1 MARAKLYSTWHRSA
15 TNTSTTQQKNI
26 PRQVCSPVL
35 NAIRQRPWRAA
46 TTKYNRST
54 ASTLYT
60 ALSERR
66 LSSSIWGIYMGKGIR
81 TMGLYPGPLTRLTLG
96 EAEVASS
103 RRVVLK
109 NVAARSISSRLGI
122 LGAEELAPCE
132 RGGLR
137 DCLPILVRHE
147 RSVRRR
153 GSCCLSARGH
163 SEAATSREAY

>member
-66 LSSSIWGIYMGKGIR
+66 PSSSIWGIYMGKCI
-81 TMGLYPGPLTRLTLG
+81 PGQGNTYHRRCSEARLFTPHVHTWARDTYHRRCS
-96 EAEVASS
+96 EARLFTYS
-103 RRVVLK
+103 RRGTGK
-109 NVAARSISSRLGI
+109 
-122 LGAEELAPCE
+122 P
-132 RGGLR
+132 
-137 DCLPILVRHE
+137 PIFEAMAVDPDPVDAIRPD
-147 RSVRRR
+147 
-153 GSCCLSARGH
+153 
-163 SEAATSREAY
+163 SET